1 MNYLF
6 YGKDTGRIQK
16 EIKKIINEF
25 NGDCDVLQYD
35 LNTSSMNEVFIE
47 IGMVPFFCSHKV
59 VIVKNCDFVGTAA
72 ANFDVDQFEKIL
84 QQPLLDNVLIMT
96 SEVEKCDTRKKLVK
110 LINQTCRV
118 KNFQQLDD
126 KDKRSYIID
135 KCKELNV
142 SINSSSINNLISRL
156 PSDTSIIDH
165 QLDKLSCYPYEIDDE
180 VIDALILKPID
191 ENVFLLSESILN
203 GKFNK
208 AYSIYKDM
216 IALSNDPIYL
226 IAVISSQF
234 RFYYQVK
241 VCMNQGM
248 SEDKIASCL
257 KAHPYRVKLTSQIV
271 RFVGVNKIMKVLDL
285 CLECDSDIKTGKRE
299 KYLAFELFLIKCK
312 EYIV

>member
-16 EIKKIINEF
+16 EIKKIIDEF

-35 LNTSSMNEVFIE
+35 LNTSSMNEVFVE
-47 IGMVPFFCSHKV
+47 IGMIPFFCSHKV
-59 VIVKNCDFVGTAA
+59 IVVKNCDFVGTAA
-72 ANFDVDQFEKIL
+72 VNFDVEQFEKIL
-84 QQPLLDNVLIMT
+84 NQPLLDNILIMT

-118 KNFQQLDD
+118 KNFAQLDE
-126 KDKRSYIID
+126 KDKRSYIVD
-135 KCKELNV
+135 KCKNLN
-142 SINSSSINNLISRL
+142 IKIDSSSLNNLISRL
-156 PSDTSIIDH
+156 PNDTSIIDH
-165 QLDKLSCYPYEIDDE
+165 QLFKLSCYPHQIDDE
-180 VIDALILKPID
+180 VINALILKPID
-191 ENVFLLSESILN
+191 ENVFLLSESIIN

-208 AYSIYKDM
+208 VYSIYKDM
-216 IALSNDPIYL
+216 VALSNDPIYL

-241 VCMNQGM
+241 VLMNQGL
-248 SEDKIASCL
+248 SEEKIASQL

-271 RFVGVNKIMKVLDL
+271 RFVGVDKIMKILDL
-285 CLECDSDIKTGKRE
+285 CLECDVNIKTGKRD
-299 KYLAFELFLIKCK
+299 KYLAFEMFLIRCK